1 MNIRKIALNNAAG
14 AQVAVL
20 ATQAS
25 RKASVMEDAGANA
38 PMGLIYQ
45 TKDDKFVGTYQ
56 VDGATEPV
64 FIGDDVAWQ
73 GGGTGALLGLP
84 AQGTSGD
91 PGFQAA
97 TTLFKA
103 TSADLAN
110 ATTIRFTEFD

>member
-1 MNIRKIALNNAAG
+1 MNIRKIALNNAGG
-14 AQVAVL
+14 AQVTVL

-25 RKASVMEDAGANA
+25 RKASVIEDASNA

-56 VDGATEPV
+56 VDGQTEPV
-64 FIGDDVAWQ
+64 FIGDDVAWS

-84 AQGTSGD
+84 AQGSSGD

-97 TTLFKA
+97 TPLFKA
-103 TSADLAN
+103 NSADAAN
-110 ATTIRFTEFD
+110 GTAIRFTEFD